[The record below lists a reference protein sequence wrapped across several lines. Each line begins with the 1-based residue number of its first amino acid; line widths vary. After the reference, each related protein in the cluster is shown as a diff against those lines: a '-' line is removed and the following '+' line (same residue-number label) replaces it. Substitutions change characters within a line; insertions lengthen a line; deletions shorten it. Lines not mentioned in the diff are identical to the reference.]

1 MAKRNL
7 DSALVIDNANSNH
20 GDKAEGVQSRPAVR
34 VEYPGEGEVIAH
46 KSYTF
51 HIAASPG
58 AVGVEIA
65 IDQGDWISCR
75 EASGLWWYDWSAFEK
90 GDYEVVAR
98 VRMCDGITADS
109 APRRFSVD

>member
-1 MAKRNL
+1 MIKPKL
-7 DSALVIDNANSNH
+7 D
-20 GDKAEGVQSRPAVR
+20 AERVQRRPAVR
-34 VEYPGEGEVIAH
+34 VEYPGEGEVIVQ

-58 AVGVEIA
+58 AVGVEVSIN
-65 IDQGDWISCR
+65 QGDWIACR

-90 GDYEVVAR
+90 NDYEVVAR
-98 VRMCDGITADS
+98 VRMCDGLTNSS